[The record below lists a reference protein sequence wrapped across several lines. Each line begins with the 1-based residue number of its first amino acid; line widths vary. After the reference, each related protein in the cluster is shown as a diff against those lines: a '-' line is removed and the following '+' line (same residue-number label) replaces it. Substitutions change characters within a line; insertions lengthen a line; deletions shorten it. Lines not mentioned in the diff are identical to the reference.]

1 MVFRL
6 PSPRERSPRSRPPS
20 RLSAAGAALACLC
33 GCAGLGLALAAAL
46 PRPPVTK
53 LREELAR
60 ILAQREYQ
68 QAEAPWLRKLLQ
80 RIAQWITEAFSN
92 WAPQVHALEEAWPA
106 LYWVIVF
113 LLVAV
118 LALLLYH
125 IALTLRMAF
134 AGPRRRQ
141 ETPVSVRQVSPE
153 VLRTRAEAMARQG
166 RYLEAIRALLEALMR
181 RLDRLEVAPY
191 DPSRTNWEFLDALA
205 AAPVI
210 AREFEPLARRLDGVL
225 YGGAVADAETFRAC
239 AEQVDRIWTAGE
251 GAT

>member
-1 MVFRL
+1 MV
-6 PSPRERSPRSRPPS
+6 
-20 RLSAAGAALACLC
+20 LACLC
-33 GCAGLGLALAAAL
+33 GGAGLALAAVLA
-46 PRPPVTK
+46 RPPVAK

-80 RIAQWITEAFSN
+80 RIVEWLSDLFGAWS
-92 WAPQVHALEEAWPA
+92 PQVHALKEAWPA

-141 ETPVSVRQVSPE
+141 EAPVSVRQVSPDA
-153 VLRTRAEAMARQG
+153 LRARAESMAKQG

-181 RLDRLEVAPY
+181 RLDRLEVTPY
-191 DPSRTNWEFLDALA
+191 DPSRTNWELLEALA

-210 AREFEPLARRLDGVL
+210 AREFEPLARRLDLVL
-225 YGGAVADAETFRAC
+225 YGGAVADAETFRIC

-251 GAT
+251 GSA